1 MPTRTTLTLDDD
13 VVARLKRELRR
24 TGRPLHVLVN
34 DVLRSGLEQTSREP
48 LKPFK
53 VEAIDL
59 GVRDGIDLDDV
70 QGLLDRIEPLRS

>member
-1 MPTRTTLTLDDD
+1 MPTRMTLTPEDD
-13 VVARLKRELRR
+13 VVARLERELRR
-24 TGRPLHVLVN
+24 TGRPLRVLVN
-34 DVLRSGLEQTSREP
+34 DVLRSGLERTSREP